1 MHCAK
6 SEYEQTIRKAFFTLR
21 SQNKTNFHNDS
32 CNLVRAFF
40 YLSSIN
46 TTALMDKKY
55 HTKLAVFV
63 FPIKSVQFD
72 NEEQIILSW

>member
-21 SQNKTNFHNDS
+21 SQNKTNFHHDS
-32 CNLVRAFF
+32 CNLVRAF
-40 YLSSIN
+40 LSDLCK
-46 TTALMDKKY
+46 TPLMDKKY